1 MFNNPNKQ
9 KANKMETARQHPAI
23 NMVSQGTQLNGKL
36 TTQNDIRI
44 SGKVDGEV
52 RADGKVILTNEGF
65 IKGDIYASEADIAGK
80 VDGEIIISKK
90 LILRQTAIVT
100 GDVNTN
106 KFLVEEGA
114 VFEGA
119 CKMTDRSN
127 YKMPKNGVKD
137 TVKKKKVEVPKKEM
151 IS

>member
-1 MFNNPNKQ
+1 MD
-9 KANKMETARQHPAI
+9 TAKNHPAI
-23 NMVSQGTQLNGKL
+23 NMISQGTELNGKL
-36 TTQNDIRI
+36 HTQNDIRI
-44 SGKVDGEV
+44 SGKVTGEV
-52 RADGKVILTNEGF
+52 RADGKVILTSDGF
-65 IKGDIYASEADIAGK
+65 VKGDIYASEADIAGK

-90 LILRQTAIVT
+90 LILRQTAKVT

-119 CKMTDRSN
+119 CKMTNNSDSKPFTNGFSN
-127 YKMPKNGVKD
+127 KTKEKEKEPS
-137 TVKKKKVEVPKKEM
+137 KEM